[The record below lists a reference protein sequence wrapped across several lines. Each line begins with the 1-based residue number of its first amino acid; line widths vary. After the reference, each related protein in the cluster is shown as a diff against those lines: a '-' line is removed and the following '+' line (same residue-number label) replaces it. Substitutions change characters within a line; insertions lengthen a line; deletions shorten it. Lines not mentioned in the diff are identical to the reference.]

1 MKAPLASYHL
11 QCSSTPRSMHLTS
24 DLVNCILH
32 HRIDDHM
39 VSHSNFHSSRNYL
52 KKFQGSLKKRGVNL
66 DCFQFDRIFYEFNGI
81 LSYKFRSAPKNIEK
95 KIISPPTQNIE
106 ELIDEPLQYVEENES
121 LDNFSLTTTTLHNSP
136 FPNGQITVVSLYNFL
151 GDCFPTL
158 RLQKIA
164 FPYLA
169 FVMYICISFWLLVQ
183 AESSY
188 WTQLLPFLMPLYPI
202 CVFVKLWNYFVI
214 SIVLICMPIFFTI
227 PPSESISE
235 EITVLECILLSNQ
248 DELSFIEG
256 LSQFVYTS
264 PQKCEALVEFTILY
278 FWFRELHGT
287 MNLAK
292 CVALVLYLEQRNLT

>member
-136 FPNGQITVVSLYNFL
+136 NSSRT
-151 GDCFPTL
+151 
-158 RLQKIA
+158 
-164 FPYLA
+164 
-169 FVMYICISFWLLVQ
+169 
-183 AESSY
+183 ESS
-188 WTQLLPFLMPLYPI
+188 I
-202 CVFVKLWNYFVI
+202 CTNPRSRF
-214 SIVLICMPIFFTI
+214 
-227 PPSESISE
+227 
-235 EITVLECILLSNQ
+235 ITSKN
-248 DELSFIEG
+248 
-256 LSQFVYTS
+256 
-264 PQKCEALVEFTILY
+264 
-278 FWFRELHGT
+278 
-287 MNLAK
+287 
-292 CVALVLYLEQRNLT
+292 